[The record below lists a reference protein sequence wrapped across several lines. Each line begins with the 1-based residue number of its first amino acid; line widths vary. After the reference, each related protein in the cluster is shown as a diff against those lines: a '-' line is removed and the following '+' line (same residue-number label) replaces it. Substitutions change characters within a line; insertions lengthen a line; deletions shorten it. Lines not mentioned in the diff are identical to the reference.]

1 MPSFRSSSISAQW
14 FSYTPRGVV
23 PCLTATLAAL
33 PTTSPIIP
41 QVFITRT
48 VPRASCVTE
57 MQRPA
62 MNRFSI
68 SLE

>member
-1 MPSFRSSSISAQW
+1 MSPQC
-14 FSYTPRGVV
+14 FSYTPRGFV
-23 PCLTATLAAL
+23 PCLIATLAAL

-48 VPRASCVTE
+48 VPSASCVTE

-62 MNRFSI
+62 MNRLSMF
-68 SLE
+68 LE